1 MSKVATQED
10 ANSLSEFSWDD
21 GSDVFASFSD
31 NKDTDETEEQK
42 ELVKA
47 VKTAKVTPKKEDASD
62 DDDDDDDSEE
72 DKKPAKAAKPK
83 KDDEDVFSEFSD
95 NAEETPKPKPVKAK
109 ADKDADDTPAGDDDD
124 DDDEDDEDVKLF
136 TSLATDL
143 SEKGVFSN
151 VKIAKGEKLTE
162 EKFFDKLE
170 EEVDSRVDETFNG
183 FFDELKQD
191 PDALAFIKFKRDG
204 GNTRDFFKAYTQSP
218 VNHIPEDI
226 DLDEIKN
233 QRLVAKAYLQSYD
246 ELEGEELEEKM
257 EWLEERGKLEDNAKK
272 WHAKMLKADENA
284 KKAMIANQQKAKEQ
298 MVQSQLEFKQALE
311 KTLSE
316 VEEVGNFKFTD
327 KDKKSLIPF
336 ITKADVKVGDN
347 RFISKFQAKMGE
359 IMKDK
364 PKLLLLA
371 KLLEQDFDTSD
382 LITDLTT
389 KVTRQAKSTLREVSK
404 NKKLSGGATS
414 GRGRSLADFF

>member
-1 MSKVATQED
+1 MKEVAAKED

-31 NKDTDETEEQK
+31 NKDTDETDEQEK
-42 ELVKA
+42 LVKA
-47 VKTAKVTPKKEDASD
+47 VKTAKVTPKKEDVSD

-72 DKKPAKAAKPK
+72 NNKSAKAAKPK
-83 KDDEDVFSEFSD
+83 KDDENVFSEFSD
-95 NAEETPKPKPVKAK
+95 DAEETPKPKPVKAK
-109 ADKDADDTPAGDDDD
+109 ADKDDDAPAGDDDV
-124 DDDEDDEDVKLF
+124 DDDEEDEDVKLF

-151 VKIAKGEKLTE
+151 VKLVKGEKLTE

-204 GNTRDFFKAYTQSP
+204 GNTREFFKAYTQSP

-233 QRLVAKAYLQSYD
+233 QRLVAKIYLQTYD
-246 ELEGEELEEKM
+246 ELEDDELEQKM

-284 KKAMIANQQKAKEQ
+284 KKTVVANQEKAKAQ

-327 KDKKSLIPF
+327 KDKKILIPF

-389 KVTRQAKSTLREVSK
+389 KVTKQAKSTLREVGK
-404 NKKLSGGATS
+404 TKKLSGSASS